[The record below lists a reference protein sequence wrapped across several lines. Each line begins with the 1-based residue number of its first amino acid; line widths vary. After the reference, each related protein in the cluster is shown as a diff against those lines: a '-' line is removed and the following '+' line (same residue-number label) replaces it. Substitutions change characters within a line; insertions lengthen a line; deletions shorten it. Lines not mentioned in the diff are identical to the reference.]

1 IRLPR
6 LQPRFK
12 NALPK
17 LPRIDFA
24 YGLPVLWASQGE
36 GRSGAHGL
44 HEFVGDVDA
53 MVQIEALAVEVSRG
67 FADFQELLD
76 FRVMDVEID
85 RCRTAPQRA
94 LADGKCQA
102 IHDVNERNDAR
113 GNASSHFLADG
124 THTAPVGA
132 DAAAI
137 RCEPDVFVPRAD
149 NSFQRVGHGVQ
160 EAG

>member
-1 IRLPR
+1 MIESRRQGDLAAQIGCRDLQAKLALMLGQATIHRVDEQKIRLPR
-6 LQPRFK
+6 LQPRFN

-24 YGLPVLWASQGE
+24 YGLPVLWALQGE

-94 LADGKCQA
+94 
-102 IHDVNERNDAR
+102 
-113 GNASSHFLADG
+113 
-124 THTAPVGA
+124 
-132 DAAAI
+132 
-137 RCEPDVFVPRAD
+137 
-149 NSFQRVGHGVQ
+149 
-160 EAG
+160 